1 MSGFDDLERQ
11 LRGAVRERASKAPA
25 GRRRWRTGRALAL
38 AATLVVPAGGVAVA
52 AGMLGS
58 DDRTRAQDLFSSA
71 VTEAQGL
78 PACEEGP
85 EPLARYSDATRSPR
99 RSTPSASCADRPE
112 RATPCPSG
120 GARTPTARRS
130 AA

>member
-11 LRGAVRERASKAPA
+11 LRGAVRERAPKAPA

-58 DDRTRAQDLFSSA
+58 DDRTRAR
-71 VTEAQGL
+71 T
-78 PACEEGP
+78 C
-85 EPLARYSDATRSPR
+85 SP
-99 RSTPSASCADRPE
+99 PP
-112 RATPCPSG
+112 
-120 GARTPTARRS
+120 
-130 AA
+130 